1 MSIKFA
7 SICPHPPIIIPTIG
21 SSSDLG
27 RASKTI
33 KAMEKSAEVFAK
45 AQPETVIIVSP
56 HGPINYHE
64 MTITMSPTLFGNFQ
78 MFGDSETEL
87 NFENDLEIVSLLQE
101 KCAPPHQKFGSEG
114 KPPLPTDRCGG
125 KEQKIPVRIIDF
137 SQLDHGCLVPL
148 YYLTKNYTPQKGKIL
163 KVVPI
168 AYSYLNLKTHFEF
181 GKKIFEVCNIEGKTK
196 DKKIAIIAS
205 GDLSHR
211 LSLTA
216 PDGFSLKGVEFDEKL
231 IKLLKSNDFEGILN
245 MESDLIKEAGEC
257 GYLSIII
264 LLGILS
270 EIKKAKFKFLS
281 YQKPFGVGYLVANV
295 KL

>member
-33 KAMEKSAEVFAK
+33 KAMEKSAEIFAK

-78 MFGDSETEL
+78 MFADSETKL
-87 NFENDLEIVSLLQE
+87 NFENDLEIISLLQE
-101 KCAPPHQKFGSEG
+101 KC
-114 KPPLPTDRCGG
+114 

-137 SQLDHGCLVPL
+137 PQLDHGCLVPL

-281 YQKPFGVGYLVANV
+281 YQAPFGVGYLVGHFS
-295 KL
+295 L

>member
-21 SSSDLG
+21 SSSDLEQVLE
-27 RASKTI
+27 TI
-33 KAMEKSAEVFAK
+33 KAMEKLAKIFAK
-45 AQPETVIIVSP
+45 TQPETVIIISP
-56 HGPINYHE
+56 HGPINYHK
-64 MTITMSPTLFGNFQ
+64 MTTTMSPTLFGNFQ

-87 NFENDLEIVSLLQE
+87 NFKNDLEIVSLLQE
-101 KCAPPHQKFGSEG
+101 KC
-114 KPPLPTDRCGG
+114 
-125 KEQKIPVRIIDF
+125 KEQKTRALTTVSALVPIRIID
-137 SQLDHGCLVPL
+137 SPQLDHGCLVPL
-148 YYLTKNYTPQKGKIL
+148 YYLTKNYDPPKDKIL

-168 AYSYLNLKTHFEF
+168 AYSYLDPKTHFEF
-181 GKKIFEVCNIEGKTK
+181 GKKIFEVCNIKGKTK

-216 PDGFSLKGVEFDEKL
+216 PAGFSLKGAKFDEKL
-231 IKLLKSNDFEGILN
+231 VRFLKHNDTKEILS
-245 MESDLIKEAGEC
+245 MDPDLIKKAGEC
-257 GYLSIII
+257 GYLSIIT

-281 YQKPFGVGYLVANV
+281 YQAPFGVGYLVGHFP
-295 KL
+295 L